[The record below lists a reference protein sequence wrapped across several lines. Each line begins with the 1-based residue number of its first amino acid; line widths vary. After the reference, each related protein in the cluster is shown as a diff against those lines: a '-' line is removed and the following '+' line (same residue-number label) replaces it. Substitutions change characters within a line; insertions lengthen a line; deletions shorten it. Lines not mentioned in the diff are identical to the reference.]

1 MATEILIRVDGQ
13 RIVPATAV
21 DQEILDGIGSGK
33 EFIARLTSVNR
44 RSSRQDRFYRG
55 LLSKVVQ
62 NQDFYRTGE
71 DLHFALKVA
80 LGYFDE
86 IQVHDGKIIPRVKS
100 VAHAKMDSHEFK
112 TYLDAAIDLICSEII
127 PGMERNDLLTEIE
140 NMLGLSYSSLFDE
153 KRS

>member
-62 NQDFYRTGE
+62 N
-71 DLHFALKVA
+71 VA